1 MKKMYPTFIDESAKK
16 LNHMIVSGGRTGLQI
31 EISPTDLQEHDEW
44 TFSTY
49 CERYRLSDDPYIMKG
64 SFFNGKIFAGY
75 RHSPITGD
83 LHRIKSVNA
92 GISDL
97 KIREGVFYDR

>member
-1 MKKMYPTFIDESAKK
+1 MEKYYLI
-16 LNHMIVSGGRTGLQI
+16 
-31 EISPTDLQEHDEW
+31 
-44 TFSTY
+44 
-49 CERYRLSDDPYIMKG
+49 YRD
-64 SFFNGKIFAGY
+64 Y
-75 RHSPITGD
+75 RRSPITGD

>member
-1 MKKMYPTFIDESAKK
+1 
-16 LNHMIVSGGRTGLQI
+16 MIVSGGRIGLQI

-64 SFFNGKIFAGY
+64 SFFNGKIFA
-75 RHSPITGD
+75 R
-83 LHRIKSVNA
+83 L
-92 GISDL
+92 
-97 KIREGVFYDR
+97 

>member
-1 MKKMYPTFIDESAKK
+1 
-16 LNHMIVSGGRTGLQI
+16 
-31 EISPTDLQEHDEW
+31 
-44 TFSTY
+44 
-49 CERYRLSDDPYIMKG
+49 MKG
-64 SFFNGKIFAGY
+64 SFFNGKILFVYKGY

>member
-1 MKKMYPTFIDESAKK
+1 
-16 LNHMIVSGGRTGLQI
+16 MIVSGGRTGLQI

-49 CERYRLSDDPYIMKG
+49 CERYRLGDDPYIMKG
-64 SFFNGKIFAGY
+64 SFFNRKIFAGY